1 MGGQMRHLFS
11 GMFAIDLTGQEE
23 VKYRSVHFGVTMDQL
38 AEAAEQTNN
47 QSVNGLRLKLRT
59 WAISATN
66 SGRLSCKKT
75 SGAKQQVFQVKWFGN
90 ISVSARKRYEFADMQ
105 VRRYK
110 QDRDTSGRRIVFQLP
125 A

>member
-11 GMFAIDLTGQEE
+11 GMFAIDLTCQEE

-66 SGRLSCKKT
+66 
-75 SGAKQQVFQVKWFGN
+75 F
-90 ISVSARKRYEFADMQ
+90 RKIKLQKNQRCEATGLPGQMVWEYIRQRQKALR
-105 VRRYK
+105 VR
-110 QDRDTSGRRIVFQLP
+110 
-125 A
+125 